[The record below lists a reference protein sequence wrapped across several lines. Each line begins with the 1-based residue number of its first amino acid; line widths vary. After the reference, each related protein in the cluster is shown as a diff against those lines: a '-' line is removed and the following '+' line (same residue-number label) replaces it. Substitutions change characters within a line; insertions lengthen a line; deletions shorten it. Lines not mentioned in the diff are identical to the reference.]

1 MIDVVGSAK
10 LSFMFPAPRETAY
23 QYYQDMGRVVQHLPH
38 IHLISILDD
47 ETFRLMYD
55 TVELG
60 AYRIRI
66 LCDVQAELDE
76 TRQLLRFNPVAK
88 SPHIEMKA
96 GFKSA
101 TARGYYASNSY
112 FVSEGE
118 QTRIE
123 YELDLQAEL
132 PTPLALRVVP
142 GGVLNRIS
150 YNITNW
156 RIDEIAGGFIENS
169 IAHFPQWQAV
179 EQRPVVY

>member
-1 MIDVVGSAK
+1 
-10 LSFMFPAPRETAY
+10 
-23 QYYQDMGRVVQHLPH
+23 
-38 IHLISILDD
+38 
-47 ETFRLMYD
+47 
-55 TVELG
+55 
-60 AYRIRI
+60 
-66 LCDVQAELDE
+66 
-76 TRQLLRFNPVAK
+76 
-88 SPHIEMKA
+88 
-96 GFKSA
+96 
-101 TARGYYASNSY
+101 
-112 FVSEGE
+112 VSEGE

-169 IAHFPQWQAV
+169 IAHFPQWQAG